1 MDLALCR
8 NESCPSR
15 KHCYRFAAL
24 ASEHQVYAHFT
35 VEQKEDRCG
44 YYIPSRMEGKDGPV
58 QA

>member
-15 KHCYRFAAL
+15 GHCFRFRAGPF
-24 ASEHQVYAHFT
+24 YAQFR
-35 VEQKEDRCG
+35 VPCD
-44 YYIPSRMEGKDGPV
+44 YYIPSRMEGNNGPV